1 MPVEYKDYYKT
12 LGVPKN
18 ASTVDIK
25 KAYRK
30 LARQHH
36 PDVNKKPEAEKRFKE
51 INEAHE
57 VLSDP
62 EKRKRYDTV
71 GPDWERY
78 AQGMGGQPG
87 GNFHWVY
94 NGPAGAGG
102 DPFGETAGDFSDFFR
117 TLFGNASNGG
127 FGGGTTMDD
136 LVGGRRARTRARPQQ
151 GEDVEGEVEIT
162 LPEAYKGAEHVVQI
176 APADGGKP
184 RRLTVK
190 IPPGVRDGQ
199 RIRLAGQGAPGANG
213 GPPGDAYLRVRVKP
227 HPFFTRDGDDLR
239 VELPVALHEAMLG
252 AEITVPTLKA
262 RVSLRIPPE
271 TQNGR
276 TIRLAGQGM
285 PRGGGPWA
293 RSDAGGGHG
302 DLYATVKV
310 VLPTK
315 LNEKERE
322 LAREIASS
330 RSGENP
336 RSHLL

>member
-1 MPVEYKDYYKT
+1 
-12 LGVPKN
+12 
-18 ASTVDIK
+18 
-25 KAYRK
+25 
-30 LARQHH
+30 
-36 PDVNKKPEAEKRFKE
+36 VNKKPEAEKRFKE

-71 GPDWERY
+71 GPEWEQF
-78 AQGMGGQPG
+78 AQQRGRTGGFQYVYTGQPG
-87 GNFHWVY
+87 ENL
-94 NGPAGAGG
+94 
-102 DPFGETAGDFSDFFR
+102 FGEDASGFSDFFR
-117 TLFGNASNGG
+117 TLFGQAANGG
-127 FGGGTTMDD
+127 FGEADD
-136 LVGGRRARTRARPQQ
+136 LFTRARRGTRTRARH

-162 LPEAYKGAEHVVQI
+162 LPEAYKGTEHIVQI
-176 APADGGKP
+176 SQENGGPP

-190 IPPGVRDGQ
+190 IPPGVKDGQ
-199 RIRLAGQGAPGANG
+199 RIRLAGQGSPGVSG

-239 VELPVALHEAMLG
+239 VDLPVALHEAMLG
-252 AEITVPTLKA
+252 ADVTVPTLKG

-285 PRGGGPWA
+285 PRG
-293 RSDAGGGHG
+293 SGGHG
-302 DLYATVKV
+302 DLYATVKIV
-310 VLPTK
+310 MPTK

-322 LAREIASS
+322 LAREIATS
-330 RSGENP
+330 RGGENV

>member
-18 ASTVDIK
+18 ATTEDIK

-30 LARQHH
+30 LARKYH
-36 PDVNKKPEAEKRFKE
+36 PDVNRSAGAEKSFKE
-51 INEAHE
+51 INEANE

-62 EKRKRYDTV
+62 EKRKRYDTI

-87 GNFHWVY
+87 GNFHYVY
-94 NGPAGAGG
+94 TGPG
-102 DPFGETAGDFSDFFR
+102 DPFGDAEAGFSDFFR
-117 TLFGNASNGG
+117 TLFGQAANGG
-127 FGGGTTMDD
+127 FADQAED
-136 LVGGRRARTRARPQQ
+136 LFGRARSRTRSRARP
-151 GEDVEGEVEIT
+151 GEDVEAEVDVT
-162 LPEAYKGAEHVVQI
+162 LPEAYKGSEKIVQVSR
-176 APADGGKP
+176 PGEGPK
-184 RRLTVK
+184 RLTVK

-199 RIRLAGQGAPGANG
+199 RIRLARQGGAGANG

-227 HPFFTRDGDDLR
+227 HPVFTRDGDDLR
-239 VELPVALHEAMLG
+239 IELPVALHEALLG
-252 AEITVPTLKA
+252 GEVTVPTLKGK
-262 RVSLRIPPE
+262 VSLRIPPE

-285 PRGGGPWA
+285 PRPN
-293 RSDAGGGHG
+293 GGHG
-302 DLYATVKV
+302 DLYATLKV

-322 LAREIASS
+322 LARQIADS
-330 RSGENP
+330 RSAENV

>member
-12 LGVPKN
+12 LGVAKN
-18 ASTVDIK
+18 ASTADIK

-30 LARQHH
+30 LARQYH

-57 VLSDP
+57 VLADP
-62 EKRKRYDTV
+62 DKRKRYDTV
-71 GPDWERY
+71 GPEWEQFAR
-78 AQGMGGQPG
+78 QGGRPSGTGGFQYVYTGQPG
-87 GNFHWVY
+87 EN
-94 NGPAGAGG
+94 
-102 DPFGETAGDFSDFFR
+102 PFGDASGFSDFFR
-117 TLFGNASNGG
+117 TLFGQAANGG
-127 FGGGTTMDD
+127 FADADD
-136 LVGGRRARTRARPQQ
+136 LFGRARARPRTRARQ

-162 LPEAYKGAEHVVQI
+162 LPEAYKGSEQVLQI
-176 APADGGKP
+176 TRDNGEAPK
-184 RRLTVK
+184 RLTVK

-199 RIRLAGQGAPGANG
+199 RIRLAGQGTPGANG
-213 GPPGDAYLRVRVKP
+213 GPSGDAYLRVRVKP

-252 AEITVPTLKA
+252 GEVTVPTLKG

-285 PRGGGPWA
+285 PR
-293 RSDAGGGHG
+293 SGGGHG
-302 DLYATVKV
+302 DLYATVKLV
-310 VLPTK
+310 MPTK
-315 LNEKERE
+315 LNDKERE
-322 LAREIASS
+322 LAREIAST

>member
-12 LGVPKN
+12 LGVPKS
-18 ASTVDIK
+18 ATTADIK

-30 LARQHH
+30 LARQYH

-62 EKRKRYDTV
+62 DKRKRYDTV
-71 GPDWERY
+71 GPEWEQF
-78 AQGMGGQPG
+78 AQSARPGGGGFQYVYTGQPG
-87 GNFHWVY
+87 ETIF
-94 NGPAGAGG
+94 GG
-102 DPFGETAGDFSDFFR
+102 DASGFSDFFR
-117 TLFGNASNGG
+117 TLFGQAGNGG
-127 FGGGTTMDD
+127 FAGTDED
-136 LVGGRRARTRARPQQ
+136 LFSRSRTRTRTRARQ

-162 LPEAYKGAEHVVQI
+162 LPDAYRGTEQVISIARQDGA
-176 APADGGKP
+176 PP

-199 RIRLAGQGAPGANG
+199 RVRLAGQGAPGVNG
-213 GPPGDAYLRVRVKP
+213 GPSGDAYLRVRVKP

-239 VELPVALHEAMLG
+239 IDLPIALHEVMLG
-252 AEITVPTLKA
+252 GEVTVPTLKG

-285 PRGGGPWA
+285 PRGT
-293 RSDAGGGHG
+293 GGHG

-310 VLPTK
+310 VMPSK
-315 LNEKERE
+315 LNEQERA
-322 LAREIASS
+322 LAREVAES
-330 RSGENP
+330 RKGENV